1 MAVDLP
7 LELEREIF
15 EWAARESQTI
25 ARGLVFVAHR
35 VKAWYISIRSPFV
48 TQ

>member
-1 MAVDLP
+1 MAVELP

-25 ARGLVFVAHR
+25 AHGLVFIAHR
-35 VKAWYISIRSPFV
+35 VKAWYISTRSSFA